1 MKGITVPRVRVSQA
15 LMENSLVNLSSAEQT
30 LEAVLQ
36 TFTDT
41 NFVLTPDGE
50 ILDYKSNASFLRYI
64 FPGSLH
70 NKKIA
75 DVFPA
80 NLAEQLE
87 QGLRMVQQTG
97 SIVPLEYVLPIS
109 NREYW
114 FDARLIPVSD
124 SKIMLIARDITECQ
138 ETKIKMERQVQQL
151 SILRSI
157 DLAIASGLDL
167 SLLLSMLLDR
177 VMALMHV
184 DAATVLLLNAKTNL
198 LEFAAGK
205 GFHSN
210 ILQYTR
216 LKLGEG
222 CAGRVALEREMINIP
237 DLRKDRMEF
246 DRSPLF
252 VQENFVTYWGVP
264 LMAKGRVLGVL
275 EMFHRSP
282 LRPDKDLQNFL
293 VMVAGQ
299 AAIAIDSAMM
309 FSELQRSNVELSLAY
324 DSTIEGLSRALDLR
338 DKETKEHT
346 FRVTDIT
353 VKLATRLG
361 IRQADLIHVRR
372 GAILHDIGK
381 VAIPDQ
387 ILFKPGPLAQEE
399 WDIMRRH
406 PDIAVELL
414 SPVIYLEPALEI
426 PHWHH
431 EKWDG
436 SGYPDGLHQEEIPF
450 SARLFALADVYDA
463 LTSNRPY
470 RSAWSKWDAV
480 EYIEG
485 EAGTHFDPRIVP
497 EFLDLINTSSF

>member
-1 MKGITVPRVRVSQA
+1 
-15 LMENSLVNLSSAEQT
+15 MENSLVNLSGTEQA
-30 LEAVLQ
+30 LEAILQ

-41 NFVLTPDGE
+41 NIILAPDGA
-50 ILDYKSNASFLRYI
+50 ILDYRSNNPALLHLFPSSTHSKNIRDI
-64 FPGSLH
+64 FPSSL
-70 NKKIA
+70 A
-75 DVFPA
+75 D
-80 NLAEQLE
+80 QLE
-87 QGLRMVQQTG
+87 HALNTVQQTG
-97 SIVPLEYVLPIS
+97 NVVPLEYTLPIS

-124 SKIMLIARDITECQ
+124 SKIMLIARDITECR
-138 ETKIKMERQVQQL
+138 EIKTKMERQVQQM

-167 SLLLSMLLDR
+167 HLLLSMLLDR
-177 VMALMHV
+177 VLTLMHV
-184 DAATVLLLNAKTNL
+184 DAATVLLLNSKTNL

-222 CAGRVALEREMINIP
+222 CAGQVALDRKMLNIP
-237 DLRKDRMEF
+237 DLRKDRVEF
-246 DRSPLF
+246 DRSPMFL
-252 VQENFVTYWGVP
+252 QENFITYWGVP

-275 EMFHRSP
+275 EMFNRSP
-282 LRPDKDLQNFL
+282 LKPDTDWQNFL

-299 AAIAIDSAMM
+299 AASAIDSAVM
-309 FSELQRSNVELSLAY
+309 FTDLQRSNAELSLAY
-324 DSTIEGLSRALDLR
+324 DATIEGLSRALDLR

-361 IRQADLIHVRR
+361 IKQTDLIHIRR

-387 ILFKPGPLAQEE
+387 ILFKPGPLAKEE

-414 SPVIYLEPALEI
+414 SPVSYLESALEI

-431 EKWDG
+431 EKWNG
-436 SGYPDGLHQEEIPF
+436 TGYPDNLHQENIPF

-470 RSAWSKWDAV
+470 RSAWSKQDAIQ
-480 EYIEG
+480 YIETQ
-485 EAGTHFDPRIVP
+485 AGTHFDPRIVP
-497 EFLDLINTSSF
+497 EFLDLVNSNGL

>member
-1 MKGITVPRVRVSQA
+1 MKGITVPRVRA
-15 LMENSLVNLSSAEQT
+15 LSAATEKSLVNLSSTEQT
-30 LEAVLQ
+30 LEAILQ
-36 TFTDT
+36 TFTDA
-41 NFVLTPDGE
+41 NFVLTPEGE
-50 ILDYKSNASFLRYI
+50 ILDYRSNTALLRYI
-64 FPGSLH
+64 FSGSLR
-70 NKKIA
+70 NKRIA

-87 QGLRMVQQTG
+87 QALRAVRQAG
-97 SIVPLEYVLPIS
+97 NIVPLEYALPTS

-124 SKIMLIARDITECQ
+124 SKIMLIARDITECK

-167 SLLLSMLLDR
+167 NLLLSMLLDR

-184 DAATVLLLNAKTNL
+184 DAATVLLLNSKTNL

-222 CAGRVALEREMINIP
+222 GAGRVALEREMLHIP
-237 DLRKDRMEF
+237 DLGKDRMEF

-252 VQENFVTYWGVP
+252 SQENFVTYWGIP

-275 EMFHRSP
+275 EMFHRAP
-282 LRPDKDLQNFL
+282 LKPDKDLQNFL

-324 DSTIEGLSRALDLR
+324 DATIEGLSRALDLR

-361 IRQADLIHVRR
+361 VKQSELIHVRR

-399 WDIMRRH
+399 WEIMRRH

-414 SPVIYLEPALEI
+414 SPVTYLEPALEI

-436 SGYPDGLHQEEIPF
+436 SGYPDGLHQEDIPF
-450 SARLFALADVYDA
+450 AARLFALADVYDA
-463 LTSNRPY
+463 LISKRPY
-470 RSAWSKWDAV
+470 RSAWSKWDAMQ
-480 EYIEG
+480 YIEEQSG
-485 EAGTHFDPRIVP
+485 SHFDPRIVP
-497 EFLDLINTSSF
+497 EFLDLISTSSF